1 VESHSAFETGSVRGE
16 SQLREIEEI
25 VDIFEFLDGWDE
37 RYQYLI
43 ELGEKLP
50 PMPASLKTDDN
61 WVKPCMS
68 TVHVAAQT
76 APGRPQSI
84 LFTGDCD
91 SAIIKGVLALLIDLF
106 SGRTLEQIQSLDVD
120 SLFNRLR
127 LAEHLSPNRHVG
139 IYAIVDKMRERAA
152 QAAMPVN

>member
-1 VESHSAFETGSVRGE
+1 
-16 SQLREIEEI
+16 
-25 VDIFEFLDGWDE
+25 
-37 RYQYLI
+37 
-43 ELGEKLP
+43 
-50 PMPASLKTDDN
+50 
-61 WVKPCMS
+61 MS

-106 SGRTLEQIQSLDVD
+106 SGRSLEQIQSLDVD

-139 IYAIVDKMRERAA
+139 IYAIVDKMRERPA